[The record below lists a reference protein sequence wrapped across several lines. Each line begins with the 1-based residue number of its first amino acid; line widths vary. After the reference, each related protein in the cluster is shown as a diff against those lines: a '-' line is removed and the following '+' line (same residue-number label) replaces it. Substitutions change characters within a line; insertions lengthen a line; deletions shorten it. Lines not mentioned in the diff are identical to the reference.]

1 VTPVTLSPRRKAAF
15 MKKVI
20 ITIAPTGNVPTKKHN
35 RHVPISPQEI
45 AEDIFQCYQAGA
57 VVAHIH
63 TRDSNGN
70 PTTDPVITAD
80 IISRVREKSDI
91 IIQLSTGARGGSGPE
106 RGACI
111 DLKPDMAS
119 LATGSSNF
127 SASVNSNSPEL
138 IEHLGKK
145 MIEHGVKPEIEAFD
159 VAMITNIGYY
169 LKKGAVK
176 PPLHFNLV
184 MNVPGSI
191 SGTPKNLLHMA
202 EQLPQGSTFTV
213 TGVGKAHVDMIT
225 MGALLG
231 GNIRVG
237 LEDVLFYSDE
247 SGELASNVMLV
258 ERAVRIVHALGR
270 EIATVQEAR
279 DMLGLP

>member
-1 VTPVTLSPRRKAAF
+1 MRKI
-15 MKKVI
+15 I
-20 ITIAPTGNVPTKKHN
+20 ITIAPTGNVPTKKLN
-35 RHVPISPQEI
+35 RHVPVSPQEI
-45 AEDIFQCYQAGA
+45 TEDIFQCHKAGA
-57 VVAHIH
+57 AIAHIH
-63 TRDSNGN
+63 TRDENGR
-70 PTTDPVITAD
+70 PTTNPLITQD
-80 IISRVREKSDI
+80 IMTRVKERCDI
-91 IIQLSTGARGGSGPE
+91 IIQLSTGARGGSGLE

-138 IEHLGKK
+138 IEYLGKK
-145 MIEHGVKPEIEAFD
+145 MIENGVKPEIEAFD

-169 LKKGAVK
+169 LKKEAVK

-202 EQLPQGSTFTV
+202 ELLPQGSTFTV
-213 TGVGKAHVDMIT
+213 TGIGRAHVDMIT
-225 MGALLG
+225 MGVLLG

-237 LEDVLFYSDE
+237 LEDLLVYSE
-247 SGELASNVMLV
+247 ETGELATNVMLV
-258 ERAVRIVHALGR
+258 ERAVRIVHALGH
-270 EIATVQEAR
+270 EVATVQEAR
-279 DMLGLP
+279 SMLGL